1 MTRGGRTLSVALAL
15 ALTVEFAMIGM
26 AMAPSAQAQVTEGQP
41 EAYHTYDEM
50 KQDMQAL
57 AEEYDAAEFRGVG
70 TSTLD
75 QEIFVVDVAANI
87 SDRSEEELAQLPTLY
102 VDGAHHGNEI
112 LSAEAAYYFLTRV
125 LENATEE
132 GASYLEDKRLVVN
145 PIVNPDGY
153 TRDQRENTNGVDL
166 NRNYPF
172 HWGLYGTS
180 DQPFTGN
187 YRGEEPASET
197 ETQTN
202 MELMRD
208 LNLYAYLT
216 GHTGTYDLVLP
227 WSEDQDGEIPDWPTY
242 ETWLTNIEN
251 ETGLEYR
258 DPSGAGEAHA
268 WAYGNRSAMALLPE
282 VDEEQSAPAST
293 EEVEARLNE
302 VLGVYELTW
311 DNLHHLGGALHLEDV
326 NGTSVTVLN
335 DGWGPAYNLT
345 PLPTPAS
352 NVDDGTADTGAS
364 DNGTGD
370 NATDTTSV
378 PVPDRQIAPGEE
390 VTLDLPEGTEELG
403 YERVTIDG
411 DDPEQKIKT
420 LSFPAPLNASTETQT
435 DDGGF
440 LSVPGPGLALLVAV
454 FAALA
459 PARTR
464 RRP

>member
-1 MTRGGRTLSVALAL
+1 MPQGGRLASALLAVALTL
-15 ALTVEFAMIGM
+15 EFAMLGM
-26 AMAPSAQAQVTEGQP
+26 ALAPTAQAQAPTGQP
-41 EAYHTYDEM
+41 QAYHTYDEM
-50 KQDMQAL
+50 KSDMQAL
-57 AEEYDAAEFRGVG
+57 AEEHDVAQFRVLG
-70 TSTLD
+70 TTGSALD
-75 QEIFVVDVAANI
+75 QEIFAVDVARNI
-87 SDRSEEELAQLPTLY
+87 DNRSEEELAELPTLY

-112 LSAEAAYYFLTRV
+112 LSAEAAYYFLERV
-125 LENATEE
+125 LANATEDP
-132 GASYLEDKRLVVN
+132 SYLEDKHLVVN

-153 TRDQRENTNGVDL
+153 TQDQRENTDGVDL

-197 ETQTN
+197 ETQVS
-202 MELMRD
+202 METMES

-282 VDEEQSAPAST
+282 VDEEQNAPAST
-293 EEVEARLNE
+293 EEVEARLDE

-345 PLPTPAS
+345 PVPTPAS
-352 NVDDGTADTGAS
+352 NVDDGTAETGAG

-370 NATDTTSV
+370 NATDETSV
-378 PVPDRQIAPGEE
+378 PVPDHQIAPGEE
-390 VTLDLPEGTEELG
+390 VTLDLPEGTEELR

-411 DDPEQKIKT
+411 DDPEQKTKT

-435 DDGGF
+435 EDESF
-440 LSVPGPGLALLVAV
+440 LSVPGPGPLALLVAT
-454 FAALA
+454 LA
-459 PARTR
+459 GAILR
-464 RRP
+464 RRR